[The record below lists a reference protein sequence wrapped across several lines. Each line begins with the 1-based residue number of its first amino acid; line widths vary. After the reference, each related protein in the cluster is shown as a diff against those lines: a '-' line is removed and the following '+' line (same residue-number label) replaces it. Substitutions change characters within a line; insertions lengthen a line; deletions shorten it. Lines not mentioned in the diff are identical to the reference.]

1 MTAVPLVE
9 ARDLVKTYGSR
20 RPLTSKGQ
28 PVRAVN
34 GVTLKLQRGETLGL
48 VGESGCGKSTL
59 GRLILGLEAADSGSV
74 DFDGSPLAPPGSA
87 EWRRSRARMQMVFQD
102 PLSALDRLLPIA
114 AQIREPLVIHRFG
127 SQAQMDERVGGLLNA
142 VGLTVAQGKR
152 LPGELS
158 GGQRQRA
165 VLARALATSPDL
177 LVCDEPTSALDMLV
191 QAQVL
196 DLFAEIQSVSGVA
209 ILFISHDLRALRQV
223 SDRVAVMYL
232 GGIVEEG
239 PARQVLEAPRHPYT
253 QALIS
258 SVPGVHGL
266 NPNRILLR
274 GEPPSP
280 TQRQPGCAFH
290 PRCAGAVHACGQTV
304 PAFRPASSPSHRVAC
319 HLLPTGGTPAAI
331 ARTVA

>member
-1 MTAVPLVE
+1 MTMVPLIE
-9 ARDLVKTYGSR
+9 ARDLMKTYGSR
-20 RPLTSKGQ
+20 RRLREGSDR
-28 PVRAVN
+28 VCAVN
-34 GVTLKLQRGETLGL
+34 GVSLKLMRGETVGL
-48 VGESGCGKSTL
+48 AGESGCGKSTL
-59 GRLILGLEAADSGSV
+59 GRLILGLEVADSGSV
-74 DFDGSPLAPPGSA
+74 DFDGSPLARTGSPQ
-87 EWRRSRARMQMVFQD
+87 WRRSRARMQMVFQD

-114 AQIREPLVIHRFG
+114 VQIREPLVIHKFG
-127 SQAQMDERVGGLLNA
+127 SQVQMNERVADLLNA
-142 VGLTVAQGKR
+142 VGLTAAQGRR

-196 DLFAEIQSVSGVA
+196 DLFSEIQSASGVA
-209 ILFISHDLRALRQV
+209 ILFISHDLRALRRV

-232 GGIVEEG
+232 GSIVEEG
-239 PARQVLEAPRHPYT
+239 PAKQVLEAPRHPYT

-266 NPNRILLR
+266 NPNRILLG

-280 TQRQPGCAFH
+280 SQRRAGCAFQ
-290 PRCAGAVHACGQTV
+290 PRCARAVLACGHAV
-304 PAFRPASSPSHRVAC
+304 PALQPVSNPSHRVAC
-319 HLLPTGGTPAAI
+319 HLVNTRSAPALA

>member
-1 MTAVPLVE
+1 MTGIPLIE
-9 ARDLVKTYGSR
+9 ARDLIKTYGSR
-20 RPLTSKGQ
+20 RRLIGESH
-28 PVRAVN
+28 PVYAVN
-34 GVTLKLQRGETLGL
+34 GVSLKLARGETLGL

-59 GRLILGLEAADSGSV
+59 GRLILGLEIADSGSV
-74 DFDGSPLAPPGSA
+74 EFDGSPLARAGSA

-114 AQIREPLVIHRFG
+114 AQIREPLIIHKFG
-127 SQAQMDERVGGLLNA
+127 SQAQMNKRVGDLLNA
-142 VGLTVAQGKR
+142 VGLTAAQGRR

-177 LVCDEPTSALDMLV
+177 LVCDEPTSALDMLI

-196 DLFAEIQSVSGVA
+196 DLFAEIQSASGVA
-209 ILFISHDLRALRQV
+209 ILFISHDLRALRRV

-232 GGIVEEG
+232 GSIVEEG
-239 PARQVLEAPRHPYT
+239 PAKQVLEAPRHPYT

-258 SVPGVHGL
+258 SVPGVGGL
-266 NPNRILLR
+266 SPNRILLR

-280 TQRQPGCAFH
+280 TQRRPGCAFQ
-290 PRCAGAVHACGQTV
+290 PRCAGAVHACNHTAPTLLPV
-304 PAFRPASSPSHRVAC
+304 SNPSHRVAC
-319 HLLPTGGTPAAI
+319 HLLHPGGEPASI
-331 ARTVA
+331 ARPVA